1 MRNTITVAFSA
12 FILLIPAMAQAE
24 GAGPVAP
31 PAAGTANPAPAGA
44 GSDIPA
50 PAAAQPTLKKG
61 NTALG
66 TNGGIDS
73 PTAPPVAAG
82 TDTSTAAPG
91 GQAESSQNG
100 ALSTPAEPIGQQ
112 RHGKPIKGDETPK

>member
-1 MRNTITVAFSA
+1 MRNMIAIAFSA
-12 FILLIPAMAQAE
+12 LILFTPALAHAE
-24 GAGPVAP
+24 GTGPAAP
-31 PAAGTANPAPAGA
+31 PTPPAA
-44 GSDIPA
+44 GSDIPT
-50 PAAAQPTLKKG
+50 PPAAQPTLKKG

-100 ALSTPAEPIGQQ
+100 ALSTPIVRHQSPIGEQ
-112 RHGKPIKGDETPK
+112 RKGKPVTGDETPK